1 MGYVTVRGGE
11 KAIEAAEALFRRLH
25 PWPSPSVLRS
35 LEASFPLLLDR
46 IMAEAGLWA
55 PSLAAEA
62 LAQTAGD
69 TYEAVLL
76 LRAYRTT
83 LPRLEASPPMGKE
96 DVLLLR
102 RISSAFKGIPGGQVL
117 GPTLDYSLRLLGRRP
132 PVMEVEES
140 SPAPRTYPSVLD
152 WLRRR
157 GRVEEVGEEAPPRP
171 GEPIPDLTL
180 EPLRFPAPRA
190 LRLQALARG
199 DTGGLLALAY
209 SGMRSYNAHTHPTVA
224 ELGVGFGEVR
234 IPHPLRKG
242 TLVLGRFRLAFAEV
256 VKHGERGYRVGF
268 AASLGWN
275 EVRVISGAMLDLEM
289 DGSTHPARQEEFV
302 LVHTDPVEASG
313 FALHYKLPH
322 YVTFLS
328 NLVVQE
334 PTEEAD
340 AEEV

>member
-157 GRVEEVGEEAPPRP
+157 GLVEEVGEEAPPRP

-199 DTGGLLALAY
+199 DTGEIG
-209 SGMRSYNAHTHPTVA
+209 RAHV
-224 ELGVGFGEVR
+224 
-234 IPHPLRKG
+234 
-242 TLVLGRFRLAFAEV
+242 
-256 VKHGERGYRVGF
+256 
-268 AASLGWN
+268 
-275 EVRVISGAMLDLEM
+275 
-289 DGSTHPARQEEFV
+289 
-302 LVHTDPVEASG
+302 
-313 FALHYKLPH
+313 
-322 YVTFLS
+322 
-328 NLVVQE
+328 
-334 PTEEAD
+334 
-340 AEEV
+340 